1 MSVATLERKI
11 DAAKKESDVWMKK
24 NHAWQE
30 EVDSLLDRMNRLNGL
45 MGNMHGLLLG
55 LTFEIERD
63 FSNFKKSETGNE
75 VLRTFTQTIS
85 KILLQIHK
93 SDLYPGVKTVYG
105 LIKTENNYL
114 RELAADRKIALEL
127 EADNEMA
134 ELMKKTSEAFK
145 KI

>member
-1 MSVATLERKI
+1 MSVTALERKI
-11 DAAKKESDVWMKK
+11 DAAKKESDGWMKK
-24 NHAWQE
+24 NHVWQE

-63 FSNFKKSETGNE
+63 FSNFKKSETGNDL
-75 VLRTFTQTIS
+75 LRIFTQTIS

-114 RELAADRKIALEL
+114 RELAADRKVALEL
-127 EADNEMA
+127 EQDDEMA
-134 ELMKKTSEAFK
+134 EVMKKTSEAFK
-145 KI
+145 KL

>member
-11 DAAKKESDVWMKK
+11 DAAKKESDAWMKK